1 MDTKQTGAIAIPDRF
16 QSRACS
22 KMSPFV
28 LDRVW
33 KNFAKYVKDEG
44 LCVVKITKCP
54 GQENLLHISLET
66 LPHFKTVCFN
76 TCTWQNATD
85 TVRVVLIQMDDGVY
99 MFEYNELIGLTGEDP
114 LAS

>member
-16 QSRACS
+16 QSRTCS

-33 KNFAKYVKDEG
+33 KNFAKYVKEDD
-44 LCVVKITKCP
+44 LCVIKIAKCP
-54 GQENLLHISLET
+54 GQENLLHIRLEN
-66 LPHFKTVCFN
+66 LPFFKTVCFN
-76 TCTWQNATD
+76 TCTWQNAAD
-85 TVRVVLIQMDDGVY
+85 TVRVVLIQMGDGVY
-99 MFEYNELIGLTGEDP
+99 MFEYNEFIGLTGEDP

>member
-1 MDTKQTGAIAIPDRF
+1 MDTKPTGVIAIPDRF
-16 QSRACS
+16 QSRTCS

-33 KNFAKYVKDEG
+33 KNFAKYVKEDD
-44 LCVVKITKCP
+44 LCVIKIAKCP
-54 GQENLLHISLET
+54 GQENLLHIRLEN
-66 LPHFKTVCFN
+66 LLFFKTVCFN
-76 TCTWQNATD
+76 TCTWQNAAD

-99 MFEYNELIGLTGEDP
+99 MFEYNEFIGLTGEDP

>member
-54 GQENLLHISLET
+54 GQENL
-66 LPHFKTVCFN
+66 PFFKTVCFN
-76 TCTWQNATD
+76 TCTWQNAAD
-85 TVRVVLIQMDDGVY
+85 TVRMVLIQMDDGVY
-99 MFEYNELIGLTGEDP
+99 MFEYNEFIGLTGEDP

>member
-66 LPHFKTVCFN
+66 LPHFKTVCFS
-76 TCTWQNATD
+76 TCTWQNAAD
-85 TVRVVLIQMDDGVY
+85 TVHVVLIQMDDGVY
-99 MFEYNELIGLTGEDP
+99 MFEYNEFIGLTGEDP